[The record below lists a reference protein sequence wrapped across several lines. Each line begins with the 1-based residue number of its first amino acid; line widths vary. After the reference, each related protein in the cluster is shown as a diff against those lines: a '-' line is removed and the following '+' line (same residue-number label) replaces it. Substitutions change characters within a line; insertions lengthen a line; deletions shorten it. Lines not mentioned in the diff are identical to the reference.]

1 MDRYSVSPLLFQSC
15 RVPLS
20 LRWWRPAGLNR
31 WKGISS
37 NFKIR
42 PSNHIGADKGEE
54 EAGNKYK
61 THLPRIVHH
70 QARHQ
75 PGESLYNQSHYILMI
90 QIEYILPGEMRLVK
104 RFPSTT
110 SSFVFFALASVL
122 RCGLRSNSL
131 SRPLHDSLRDLAP
144 PPRGAEGITF
154 NFTLSILSLYH
165 YNKMENSPRQWT
177 GNLWQSRHS
186 PPRSIEPQLCPACRN
201 NHSPTR
207 HLPQGSNNCLLPGK
221 IIHPDL
227 L

>member
-1 MDRYSVSPLLFQSC
+1 MRFYCADIHVNTQCARPLNESEAPGSLSATK
-15 RVPLS
+15 RVPFTINKINCRGHIIPVWTGIRS
-20 LRWWRPAGLNR
+20 LHYCSNLVACLCPCDDDDRRDLIDG
-31 WKGISS
+31 SS

-42 PSNHIGADKGEE
+42 PSNHIGADKVEE
-54 EAGNKYK
+54 EAENKDK

-122 RCGLRSNSL
+122 CCGLRSNSL

-165 YNKMENSPRQWT
+165 YNKMENSPRQ
-177 GNLWQSRHS
+177 
-186 PPRSIEPQLCPACRN
+186 
-201 NHSPTR
+201 
-207 HLPQGSNNCLLPGK
+207 
-221 IIHPDL
+221 
-227 L
+227 